1 MHYLSCK
8 LCIIIIH
15 FANLKKLT
23 FTRFCLG
30 FNLVHIFVFIEL
42 CFLFCSCTS
51 THSSVLQYSFLIYF
65 FFNLS
70 HYLDI
75 GQSSSSHLP
84 FQFTF
89 FFCFFLF
96 FSVLDRCSFSLFL
109 LLLSFFFIFL
119 VVESIAQNA
128 SEDIKNNSQ
137 VLQNLKEVCM

>member
-1 MHYLSCK
+1 MFYYYFIIIIYNLHSLSCK

-51 THSSVLQYSFLIYF
+51 THSFVLQYSFLIYF

-89 FFCFFLF
+89 FFLLF
-96 FSVLDRCSFSLFL
+96 FVFLGARSMLFFTFSSSSL
-109 LLLSFFFIFL
+109 FFFIFIGGR
-119 VVESIAQNA
+119 VYC
-128 SEDIKNNSQ
+128 SECFRRYQK
-137 VLQNLKEVCM
+137 